1 MSVRKSVEDVR
12 EAYFTLC
19 EEGVYSSEENTYE
32 HGWIDALTWVLIL
45 FDREAEKAKPQEVKP

>member
-12 EAYFTLC
+12 EAYFVLC

-45 FDREAEKAKPQEVKP
+45 FDREASEARSEKEGG